1 MTGTAINPFAD
12 PDLPSLADL
21 LSMVTNDAGLTS
33 RRRVELASTIR
44 KTASWFGLVL
54 SEIPAAPAFLRVRFQ
69 RLSPGGVGVSR
80 KRLQN
85 VRSGVSFALQRYG
98 LGGNQSYLAP
108 LTGAWKDLA
117 RRMHDPYQKV
127 PLTRFFRF
135 LSATKVTPEEVSDF
149 H

>member
-12 PDLPSLADL
+12 PDLPSPADL

-33 RRRVELASTIR
+33 RRRAELASAIR
-44 KTASWFGLVL
+44 KTASWFGLAL

-69 RLSPGGVGVSR
+69 RLSPGGAGVSR

-85 VRSGVSFALQRYG
+85 VRAGVNFALRRYG
-98 LGGNQSYLAP
+98 LGGSRAYLAP
-108 LTGAWKDLA
+108 LTGTWKDLVH
-117 RRMHDPYQKV
+117 RRKRVIPRTGLQPFDISEQR
-127 PLTRFFRF
+127 LN
-135 LSATKVTPEEVSDF
+135 LSSESV